1 MENQKDTY
9 KDILANLRTKK
20 PAMDEPE
27 TFSIGVIHRINQQLD
42 HGSPKHSLPDNFG
55 SWKLFIGLRNAMAV
69 AAALLIG
76 FFAYQQWEIM
86 SKVSRLEQEI
96 QNQKEASATGDKLEL
111 TKSDRIKQLLEQ
123 KLITNAS
130 GLKKSLKN
138 EETVILQKS
147 ALTYL
152 LESLNQLEKEN
163 RQLKDQL
170 IRQNSD
176 MMKKYKNEKSKTL

>member
-20 PAMDEPE
+20 PTMDEPE
-27 TFSIGVIHRINQQLD
+27 AFSIGVIHRINQ
-42 HGSPKHSLPDNFG
+42 LPDQGNQKHPGPGNFG

-76 FFAYQQWEIM
+76 FFVYQQWEIM

-96 QNQKEASATGDKLEL
+96 QNQKEASVTIDRLEL
-111 TKSDRIKQLLEQ
+111 TKSERIKQLLEQ
-123 KLITNAS
+123 KLITNTS

-152 LESLNQLEKEN
+152 LESLNELEKQN

-170 IRQNSD
+170 IMQNSD
-176 MMKKYKNEKSKTL
+176 TMKKNKNEKSKTL